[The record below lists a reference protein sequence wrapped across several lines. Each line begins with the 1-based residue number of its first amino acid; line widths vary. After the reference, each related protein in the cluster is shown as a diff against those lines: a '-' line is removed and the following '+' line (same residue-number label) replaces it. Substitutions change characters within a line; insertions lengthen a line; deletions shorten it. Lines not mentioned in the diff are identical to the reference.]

1 MTEIKMLE
9 VKSSNVK
16 KIGWE
21 KEVLRIQFNNDS
33 LYEYYDVP
41 ESIYEDFKRSASK
54 GRYVSKLIAKT
65 YRYKRIDNIEKKIK
79 K

>member
-33 LYEYYDVP
+33 MYEYYKVP
-41 ESIYEDFKRSASK
+41 KEVYENLLTAQSK
-54 GRYVSKLIAKT
+54 GSFVSRNIA
-65 YRYKRIDNIEKKIK
+65 RNFEYKRIKDENI
-79 K
+79 